1 MLWEACRFI
10 IDSVEDVWLT
20 ELKKK
25 ITAIY
30 AERTALELIEHLYK
44 TCLGT
49 HEINVLGLQDQMRE
63 MHLKVDS
70 IPEYI
75 ERMEKL
81 QEQFER
87 ADNKFSNAMMVN
99 ISTKAMYVIN

>member
-1 MLWEACRFI
+1 
-10 IDSVEDVWLT
+10 
-20 ELKKK
+20 
-25 ITAIY
+25 
-30 AERTALELIEHLYK
+30 
-44 TCLGT
+44 
-49 HEINVLGLQDQMRE
+49 MRE